1 MTWSP
6 DDITKKI
13 AVREEDILEQ
23 VKEVFKSISI
33 TNEKLLNEMMEYLQ
47 ASNKTE
53 AEFHKAQME
62 ELNKRAL
69 EIDKEMT
76 NLIKKSIKGSI
87 TEDKYEEIRK
97 ELEKEQFEL
106 NIKREELQKADKSAK
121 THIITAFQLITNA
134 YELFEGSTTKCDEV
148 KIDQKRKLIEYSK
161 RELRGET
168 LVFTLRRPFDKL
180 VDINASPMWRAE
192 RDSNPRYSFTHILS

>member
-1 MTWSP
+1 MT
-6 DDITKKI
+6 
-13 AVREEDILEQ
+13 
-23 VKEVFKSISI
+23 
-33 TNEKLLNEMMEYLQ
+33 EYLQ

-69 EIDKEMT
+69 ENDKEMT

-106 NIKREELQKADKSAK
+106 NILKEKSCKR
-121 THIITAFQLITNA
+121 LIKV
-134 YELFEGSTTKCDEV
+134 LKP
-148 KIDQKRKLIEYSK
+148 I
-161 RELRGET
+161 
-168 LVFTLRRPFDKL
+168 
-180 VDINASPMWRAE
+180 
-192 RDSNPRYSFTHILS
+192 